1 MKSQIW
7 LGAAAGAVLAGSILA
22 APGQAVTPLSA
33 SQGETRV
40 AYGMCAK
47 KSTGKVRLVP
57 PTAACR
63 ANEVRLATVA
73 YGPPGVRGPKG
84 ATGATGA
91 TGAAGATGAQGPQG
105 EQGKQGEQGPA
116 GSPDTPQQ
124 VLDKLLTVDGPG
136 SGLNA
141 DLLDGLSPT
150 DLQLRVDGSCS
161 DPNSFAQSIDA
172 DGTIN
177 CADVTA
183 PLNLAPSSATARG
196 INVTMPLANT
206 VPGISI
212 THNGLGNGI
221 DVSLPNTSGARG
233 ISVDHKGVGP
243 GVFANTTGGN
253 SIWGVTNSVSTAAVI
268 GDSSSGEAV
277 VARQNGAV
285 CETFLGK
292 CSGIGALV
300 GRMDGQGGYA
310 VRGFITD
317 PNGAIAVIGQAG
329 ISGGTGVAMRAENV
343 NGNNASNAFEAVTN
357 GDGAAVYADG
367 DPLAGRFVGNVE
379 VTGNLTVSGTK
390 AFKIDDPRD
399 PTQKSITHAAVETDE
414 LQVTYSGNVTTDAT
428 GRAVVKLPGYV
439 EALGSDWRYQ
449 LTAIG
454 SFSRAMV
461 EKEIA
466 DGSFTVRSE
475 DPNVRLSW
483 QITGTR
489 IDPYAAKNPLQ
500 VVTDKPAED
509 VGQYLD
515 PKSYGASPSK
525 QAGAELYDDGTSN
538 RKLASEQPAG
548 R

>member
-22 APGQAVTPLSA
+22 APGQAVTPSTVPR
-33 SQGETRV
+33 GDTRV

-57 PTAACR
+57 PNAACR

-233 ISVDHKGVGP
+233 INVAHNGSGP
-243 GVFANTTGGN
+243 GVFADTTLGN
-253 SIWGVTNSVSTAAVI
+253 SLWGVTHNISAAAVI

-277 VARQNGAV
+277 VARQNGAI
-285 CETFLGK
+285 CETRIGK
-292 CSGIGALV
+292 CVGIGAMV
-300 GRMDGQGGYA
+300 GRMDGEGGYG
-310 VRGFITD
+310 VRGFVTD
-317 PNGAIAVIGQAG
+317 PNGAIGVLGQSG
-329 ISGGTGVAMRAENV
+329 VSGGTGVAIRAENV
-343 NGNNASNAFEAVTN
+343 NAANASNAFEAVTN

-379 VTGNLTVSGTK
+379 VTGNLTVTGTK

-399 PTQKSITHAAVETDE
+399 PTHKSITHAAIETDE

-449 LTAIG
+449 LTPIG

-466 DGSFTVRSE
+466 DGSFTIRSE

-515 PKSYGASPSK
+515 PQAYGAPAPQ
-525 QAGAELYDDGTSN
+525 QAGPELYDDRTSN
-538 RKLASEQPAG
+538 RKLASDQPAG